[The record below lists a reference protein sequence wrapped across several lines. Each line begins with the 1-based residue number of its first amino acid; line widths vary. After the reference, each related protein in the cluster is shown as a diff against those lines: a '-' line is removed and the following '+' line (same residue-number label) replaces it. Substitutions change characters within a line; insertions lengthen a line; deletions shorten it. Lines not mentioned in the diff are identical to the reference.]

1 MDIARHVIE
10 TYINDTPNL
19 MVRHHIDSF
28 NDFLTTKIPNYIRN
42 SNPIKLSLE
51 DGREIRIF
59 IGGEAGNVTFSPPKS
74 EEFSVLPHSCRLEN
88 KTYAFDIQADIE
100 VQYIYE
106 KDKDTQTFKN
116 VLLGQIPLLL
126 KSSLCYLRGLTSEQ
140 LYDVNECKLELG
152 GYFIIG
158 GQERV
163 LLIQE
168 SLGANMFTAK
178 KRIQGPSPEQIRT
191 RSEKETKEILSK
203 NQKEN
208 KFEYIC
214 GISCESEDGTLK
226 GRHLLVIPPENKRE
240 SDPQKIAKEKD
251 FSNFSNERVATIY
264 LPGFDNEIPLI
275 SVFYALGFTT
285 DQAIYDVT
293 FAGIDERTMY
303 DTLFAELILSHDK
316 YLAREIL
323 KEDDQQQDMNLLF
336 LRRQTRTRSDGA
348 VFSNLYSKLFSHCEK
363 RDESTASVY
372 KRKGFLLGH
381 MFKMAMD
388 VALGAEN
395 TDRDHFRF
403 KRLSASGE
411 LMFGEFR
418 RIYNEISSTMK
429 LQLDRRIE
437 FEKQT
442 YKGRELSSLIQEENL
457 PIYWKSYIFLSEF
470 EKSFK
475 GSWNGENGVA
485 QVLSRISYMG
495 SISHLR
501 RINLMMDKETKQ
513 VAPRKLH
520 SSSWGYT
527 CPVDNPDGKNIG
539 LIKSLSLFA
548 SISTATSIQD
558 LKSKL
563 SYIDITSVNPS
574 HYNSSWTK
582 LFLNSDLI
590 GVIKNTE
597 TFHLNLVQL
606 RRESKIPKTVSLT
619 WNILENTYEIFCGA
633 GRPYRYIYQE
643 NVKPELIR
651 SLKSWESMKKYMDFI
666 DPAETE
672 TVKLSMESFS
682 SLPSEIHGTTIF
694 SPSASIIPF
703 IDHNQAPR
711 NMFACQQVKQT
722 CSWYSTAFDKR
733 FDKDSKMH
741 MHNVQRPICQT
752 WTTHK
757 ILGECLSYGENIF
770 VAIAIYGGYNQEDSV
785 ILNQAAVDRGQF
797 YLTYYHSY
805 DEQES
810 IIDPATQEHTV
821 IANLTQDSKYRET
834 VERMQGKE
842 YGYLDSE
849 GIIKVGSPVLS
860 DTVLIGMVSPKTND
874 AGHIL
879 GYKDIS
885 ILPKKGER
893 GRVDAIAKYTTPEGL
908 RGIKI
913 RISESRKPIIGDKF
927 GSRHGQKGTVGILL
941 PEEDMPCTAEGLRPD
956 MIINPHALPSRM
968 TIGQFL
974 ECMSSNIGLHLG
986 SYIDGTPFTTQ
997 KRIGDTKDILV
1008 QLGYH
1013 PYGNQFLYN
1022 GQSGELIQSEIFLG
1036 PTFYQRFKHMVEDK
1050 INYRST
1056 GPRTLLTHQPL
1067 EGRANDGG
1075 LRIGEMER
1083 DALLS
1088 HGTSHFLQESM
1099 MKRSDEHTFLYN
1111 KETGVLD
1118 YGEDSGQRTMPYSAG
1133 LFVKELESM
1142 HFQISFS

>member
-10 TYINDTPNL
+10 IYLKDIPNL

-28 NDFLTTKIPNYIRN
+28 NDFINTKIPTYIKN
-42 SNPIKLSLE
+42 SNPLKLSLE

-59 IGGEAGNVTFSPPKS
+59 IGGLQGNLIFNSPTS
-74 EEFSVLPHSCRLEN
+74 EDLSILPHSCRLDN
-88 KTYAFDIQADIE
+88 KTYAFDLRADID

-106 KDKDTQTFKN
+106 KDTETKTFKN
-116 VLLGQIPLLL
+116 ILLGQIPLLL
-126 KSSLCYLRGLTSEQ
+126 KSSLCYLRGLTSNE
-140 LYDVNECKLELG
+140 LHDIDECKFELG

-163 LLIQE
+163 LLTQE
-168 SLGANMFTAK
+168 SLGTNMFTAK

-191 RSEKETKEILSK
+191 RSEKEMREILSK

-240 SDPQKIAKEKD
+240 TDSQKILKEKD
-251 FSNFSNERVATIY
+251 YSNFSNERVPTIY
-264 LPGFDNEIPLI
+264 LPGFDNELPLI

-285 DQAIYDVT
+285 DKDIYDVT
-293 FAGIDERTMY
+293 FAGTDERTIY
-303 DTLFAELILSHDK
+303 DTLFTELILSHDK
-316 YLAREIL
+316 FLARELL

-372 KRKGFLLGH
+372 KRKGYLLGH
-381 MFKMAMD
+381 MFKLAMD
-388 VALGAEN
+388 VALGKEN
-395 TDRDHFRF
+395 TDRDHFRY
-403 KRLSASGE
+403 KRLSASGD

-442 YKGRELSSLIQEENL
+442 YKGKELSSLIQEESL
-457 PIYWKSYIFLSEF
+457 SIYWKSYIFLQEF

-475 GSWNGENGVA
+475 GSWNGESGVA

-539 LIKSLSLFA
+539 LIKSLALFA

-563 SYIDITSVNPS
+563 DFIDITLINPS
-574 HYNSSWTK
+574 QYNSTWTK
-582 LFLNSDLI
+582 LFLNSDLLGI
-590 GVIKNTE
+590 IKNTE
-597 TFHLNLVQL
+597 TFHLNLIQL
-606 RRESKIPKTVSLT
+606 RRESKIPKTVSFS
-619 WNILENTYEIFCGA
+619 WNILENTYEIYCGA

-643 NVKPELIR
+643 NLKPELIR

-666 DPAETE
+666 DPSETDC
-672 TVKLSMESFS
+672 TKISIESFS
-682 SLPSEIHGTTIF
+682 KEPSEIHGTTIF

-711 NMFACQQVKQT
+711 NMFACQQVKQS
-722 CSWYSTAFDKR
+722 CSWYSTSFNKR
-733 FDKDSKMH
+733 FDTLGTLMH
-741 MHNVQRPICQT
+741 TVELPLCQT
-752 WTTHK
+752 WTTQH
-757 ILGECLSYGENIF
+757 ILNGCLSYGENTI
-770 VAIAIYGGYNQEDSV
+770 VAIGIYGGYNQEDSI
-785 ILNQAAVDRGQF
+785 ILNKSAVDRGQF
-797 YLTYYHSY
+797 SLTYYHSY
-805 DEQES
+805 DEQEK
-810 IIDPATQEHTV
+810 IVDPATQSHT
-821 IANLTQDSKYRET
+821 IITNLTQDPKYRET
-834 VERMQGKE
+834 VERKLGKE
-842 YGYLDSE
+842 YSYLDSE
-849 GIIKVGSPVLS
+849 GLIKIGSEVLD
-860 DTVLIGMVSPKTND
+860 DTVLIGMITPVTND

-885 ILPKKGER
+885 FLPKKGQR
-893 GRVDAIAKYTTPEGL
+893 GRVDSIAKYTTPEGL

-913 RISESRKPIIGDKF
+913 RISEGRKPIIGDKF

-941 PEEDMPCTAEGLRPD
+941 PEEDMPTTLDGLRPD

-974 ECMSSNIGLHLG
+974 ECMTGNIGLHIG
-986 SYIDGTPFTTQ
+986 SFIDGTPFSTQ
-997 KRIGDTKDILV
+997 QRINDTKDILV

-1013 PYGNQFLYN
+1013 PYGNHLLYN
-1022 GQSGELIQSEIFLG
+1022 GYSGELIESEIFMG

-1083 DALLS
+1083 DSLIA
-1088 HGTSHFLQESM
+1088 HGTSNFLQESM

-1111 KETGVLD
+1111 KETGRLD
-1118 YGEDSGQRTMPYSAG
+1118 IGEDFSERTMPYSAG
-1133 LFVKELESM
+1133 LFIKELESM
-1142 HFQISFS
+1142 HLSLKFS